1 MSWTATIERYLAEGR
16 TVSGGK
22 DDKAIQSQ
30 QMQQMSFNK
39 QLASIFST
47 QFGQQS
53 GILNFLNQKL
63 TSIAN
68 NPNGLTP
75 EAKAAL
81 TTQNTEGAAK
91 DFAAAQ
97 TATQSIEAGRGGSSL
112 PSGVSAQLT
121 AANANAGAA
130 TKAAG
135 DQNIALE
142 DQNLKQQNEWNALNG
157 LDQVASAENPTGYGS
172 LYNGGSSNVGT
183 LGTDYSQT
191 ENNPLLSTLGGAA
204 GAGLTALA
212 KH

>member
-112 PSGVSAQLT
+112 PSGVS
-121 AANANAGAA
+121 
-130 TKAAG
+130 
-135 DQNIALE
+135 
-142 DQNLKQQNEWNALNG
+142 
-157 LDQVASAENPTGYGS
+157 P
-172 LYNGGSSNVGT
+172 SSRPRMRTPGRLLRQPGT
-183 LGTDYSQT
+183 RT
-191 ENNPLLSTLGGAA
+191 
-204 GAGLTALA
+204 
-212 KH
+212 